1 MSLVFLSPLVGYAT
15 AALLNNVIHMH
26 FGQRGIAWLSPGF
39 HVASYII
46 NAVHPPYPVLVVSFI
61 FAGIGNGLADSAWN
75 AWIANLAN
83 ANELLG
89 FLHGFYGVGATLSP
103 LIATALITKANLP
116 WYSFYYIMARI
127 TFFLDLELLAAGP
140 LAARLRE

>member
-1 MSLVFLSPLVGYAT
+1 
-15 AALLNNVIHMH
+15 MH

-39 HVASYII
+39 HVVSYII

-103 LIATALITKANLP
+103 LVATALITKADLP

-127 TFFLDLELLAAGP
+127 
-140 LAARLRE
+140 